1 MAAEE
6 AEASRPRLPEL
17 LEQGWRLL
25 DEVEASS
32 EPAAARQVQ
41 DKVKLGLSLLD
52 QAARMV
58 EQLDLFSRNEEL
70 EEVASADLKYLLV
83 PALRGALT
91 LKQVVPGQRLEQVQ
105 RARAHFADFLKRC
118 QDYQLTAA
126 EPPAARPA
134 GPPGARPGLVAAAA
148 HRRAKIERYKQKKE
162 AESQL
167 AALRGAVDG
176 GRADEEQ
183 LRAYYLL
190 HVQKW
195 VGTSLDE
202 IESIDQEAEILRG
215 RDQLGQQ
222 VGGTP
227 GSPTP
232 PPMKPFVLTRDA
244 AQAKVFGLGYPS
256 LATMTVNE
264 WYDQHEKW
272 GALPDQGIPGTPA
285 GAAEEEERDQERKK
299 EEEEEEEEEEKAL
312 QKARGW
318 DEWKDTHP
326 RGYGNR
332 QNMG

>member
-1 MAAEE
+1 MTRPRSHGRQVAESE
-6 AEASRPRLPEL
+6 FEPRASRPRLPEL

-215 RDQLGQQ
+215 LHVAPRPR
-222 VGGTP
+222 P
-227 GSPTP
+227 GPT
-232 PPMKPFVLTRDA
+232 PMKPFVLTRDA

-285 GAAEEEERDQERKK
+285 ERKK

>member
-1 MAAEE
+1 MAEE
-6 AEASRPRLPEL
+6 EEAAAATSHPRLPEL
-17 LEQGWRLL
+17 LEQGWQLL
-25 DEVEASS
+25 DEVEATS
-32 EPAAARQVQ
+32 EPTGSRLVQ

-58 EQLDLFSRNEEL
+58 DQLDLFSRHEDL

-91 LKQVVPGQRLEQVQ
+91 LKQAAPGQRLDQVQ
-105 RARAHFADFLKRC
+105 RARGHFADFLQRC
-118 QDYQLTAA
+118 RDYGLSAA
-126 EPPAARPA
+126 EPAGRPA
-134 GPPGARPGLVAAAA
+134 GPPGARPDLVAAAT
-148 HRRAKIERYKQKKE
+148 HRQAKIQRYKQKKE

-167 AALRGAVDG
+167 AALKEAVAA

-183 LRAYYLL
+183 VRAYYLL

-195 VGTSLDE
+195 VGASLDE
-202 IESIDQEAEILRG
+202 MESIDQEAEILRG
-215 RDQLGQQ
+215 RDQAGQQ
-222 VGGTP
+222 ASTSHPPRP
-227 GSPTP
+227 GR
-232 PPMKPFVLTRDA
+232 PPMRPFVLTRDA

-272 GALPDQGIPGTPA
+272 GALPDQGVPRAPA
-285 GAAEEEERDQERKK
+285 GAAKEDDRDREK
-299 EEEEEEEEEEKAL
+299 EEEEEEESESSL
-312 QKARGW
+312 RKARGW
-318 DEWKDTHP
+318 DEWKDTNP